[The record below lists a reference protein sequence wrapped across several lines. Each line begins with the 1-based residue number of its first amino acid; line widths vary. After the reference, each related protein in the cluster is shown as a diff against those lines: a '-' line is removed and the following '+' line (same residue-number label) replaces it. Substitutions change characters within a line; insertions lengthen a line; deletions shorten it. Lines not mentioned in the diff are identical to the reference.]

1 MVTHPL
7 FTKIF
12 TYESDTYVDLLAKG
26 DNAEVVRYLVEDGVS
41 RLVGAG
47 AQCLVICSN
56 TAHVAVA
63 EVGRRWP
70 ALPVLHIADT
80 TARAALAAGCATV
93 GLLGTEPTMR
103 DGSWLKERLQAHG
116 LKVNINIQSE
126 RL

>member
-1 MVTHPL
+1 M
-7 FTKIF
+7 
-12 TYESDTYVDLLAKG
+12 
-26 DNAEVVRYLVEDGVS
+26 RYLVEDGVS

-116 LKVNINIQSE
+116 LKVKINIQSE